1 MCFKGGED
9 QLSLVVDKQQ
19 FNTCKQFNSQSESD
33 GAIRELQ

>member
-19 FNTCKQFNSQSESD
+19 FNTCKQFSQSESD